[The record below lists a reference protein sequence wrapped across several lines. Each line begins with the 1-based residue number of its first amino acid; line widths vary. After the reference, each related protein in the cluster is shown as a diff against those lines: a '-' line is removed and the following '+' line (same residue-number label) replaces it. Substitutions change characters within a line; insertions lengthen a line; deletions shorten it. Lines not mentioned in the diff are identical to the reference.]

1 MHLDFLQDELWGL
14 PLMAYLRFGAILL
27 LAVLLKKYLAIILSR
42 LIFVLFKK
50 HAKGRFTEQFKS
62 LMLQPLQGLV
72 VTISFYIA
80 IYQLSRLFN
89 KIIVFERMKFDGKEL
104 VKANGTIITLMDV
117 MDNLFL
123 FLVTFYFFW
132 LIARVLDFL
141 FLVWTR
147 HAEDD
152 GDRQRQQLLPLLND
166 VLKVVA
172 WVVGF
177 FSVLGG
183 VFHVNVAALVAGL
196 GIGGIALAFAAKD
209 SLENLIASFM
219 VLIDKPFATGD
230 WIKVDGVEG
239 NIEKVGFRSTR
250 IRSFD
255 KSLIILP
262 NKKLIDN
269 SLENFSDRG
278 MRRVKLTV
286 GAVYGLSRSTL
297 ELVMTEFGKLIE
309 GTEHH
314 VGKPTIFVDEFGDY
328 SVNIVVVYFL
338 DTTPGYD
345 FFEKKQEVNLG
356 IYEIMYRHAKGFAF
370 PTQVEISGVDIN
382 EVI

>member
-1 MHLDFLQDELWGL
+1 MQFDFLQDQLWGL
-14 PLMAYLRFGAILL
+14 PVMAYVRFGGILL
-27 LAVLLKKYLAIILSR
+27 LALFLRKYLTSILTR
-42 LIFVLFKK
+42 FIFVLFKK
-50 HAKGRFTEQFKS
+50 HSKGEFAQHFKD
-62 LMLQPLQGLV
+62 LMVQPLQGLV
-72 VTISFYIA
+72 VTILFYA
-80 IYQLSRLFN
+80 ACYQVSKLLN
-89 KIIVFERMKFDGKEL
+89 KIVVFERMKYDGQKL
-104 VKANGTIITLMDV
+104 VKTNGTIITLMDV
-117 MDNLFL
+117 LDNVFILL
-123 FLVTFYFFW
+123 ATFYFFW
-132 LIARVLDFL
+132 MVARMLDFL

-147 HAEDD
+147 RAGEQ

-166 VLKVVA
+166 VLKVLT
-172 WVVGF
+172 WIISF

-196 GIGGIALAFAAKD
+196 GVGGIALAFAAKD
-209 SLENLIASFM
+209 SLENLLASFM

-278 MRRVKLTV
+278 TRRVKLTV
-286 GAVYGLSRSTL
+286 GAIYGLSRQNL
-297 ELVMTEFGKLIE
+297 EFVMAEMVRLIE
-309 GTEHH
+309 GVQYN

-328 SVNIVVVYFL
+328 SVNIVIVYFL
-338 DTTPGYD
+338 DARGTYN
-345 FFEKKQEVNLG
+345 FYEKKQEVNLG
-356 IYEIMYRHAKGFAF
+356 IYELMYRHAKGFAF
-370 PTQVEISGVDIN
+370 PTQVEIAGEDLN
-382 EVI
+382 EVV

>member
-14 PLMAYLRFGAILL
+14 PLAAYVRFGIILL
-27 LAVLLKKYLAIILSR
+27 IAILLKKYLAIVLTKI
-42 LIFVLFKK
+42 IFALFKR
-50 HAKGRFTEQFKS
+50 HSKGRFTEQFKH

-72 VTISFYIA
+72 VTIFFYIA
-80 IYQLSRLFN
+80 IYQLSKLFN
-89 KIIVFERMKFDGKEL
+89 QIVVFERMKFDGKEL
-104 VKANGTIITLMDV
+104 VKTNGTIITLMNALDS
-117 MDNLFL
+117 LFL
-123 FLVTFYFFW
+123 LLTTFYFFW
-132 LIARVLDFL
+132 LITRMLDFL
-141 FLVWTR
+141 FLVWTKR
-147 HAEDD
+147 AEDE
-152 GDRQRQQLLPLLND
+152 GDRQRQQLLPLLSD
-166 VLKVVA
+166 VLKVVT
-172 WVVGF
+172 WVIGV
-177 FSVLGG
+177 FSVLGA

-209 SLENLIASFM
+209 SLENLLASFM

-262 NKKLIDN
+262 NKKLIEN
-269 SLENFSDRG
+269 NLENFSERG
-278 MRRVKLTV
+278 TRRVKLTV

-297 ELVMTEFGKLIE
+297 ELVMAEMAKLIE
-309 GTEHH
+309 GVAHA

-328 SVNIVVVYFL
+328 AINIVVVYFL
-338 DTTPGYD
+338 DTKAGYD

-370 PTQVEISGVDIN
+370 PTQVEIAGVDIN
-382 EVI
+382 EVV